1 MAMFMEDSKKGF
13 CNVKEVSIYAVMN
26 QITTLG
32 VYVKMA
38 YRNYREKGTIYEF
51 FEEKAVASLQTLFDV
66 RYITFSQFLELE
78 KQLKHVFKVYKSET
92 DVKPQRKMPDRIL
105 DDWSNL
111 REVVHQF
118 RNLGY
123 GNTYILETILNIA
136 DVKNGKNL
144 FVEAADGKCIPSN
157 V

>member
-26 QITTLG
+26 QISTLRL
-32 VYVKMA
+32 YVKMA
-38 YRNYREKGTIYEF
+38 YSNYLEKGISYEF
-51 FEEKAVASLQTLFDV
+51 FEEKASASLQTLCDV
-66 RYITFSQFLELE
+66 RYITFSQYTELE
-78 KQLKHVFKVYKSET
+78 KQLRRVFKLYKNET
-92 DVKPQRKMPDRIL
+92 DVKSRKMPDCIL

-111 REVVHQF
+111 RKVVHQF
-118 RNLGY
+118 RDLGY
-123 GNTYILETILNIA
+123 GSTYILETILDIA